1 MNEEVTFIH
10 PGSIPNLITNNSKNA
25 EKQQIKQSTEFI
37 PPSRRAD
44 APLAAII
51 PPELDEID
59 PSSLFPDFEQG
70 GTLRFSRLFANA
82 KASLKEQIWWT
93 SRTFKKKGGTTEIP
107 KLSTEQEELAAI
119 SNLKMTSE
127 VKNERL
133 TTEIKEGNKEEES
146 DEKEENEKEESI
158 EESVEDNERATTSKS
173 GWDFKFGNLP
183 KKKDCLSDEYE
194 LLCAE
199 NLEELLNKNKQ
210 QQINEEDEESA
221 PPWRFGPAQ
230 IWYDRLGVP
239 SNPSN
244 FDYGMK
250 KGKIFTPIGESRTPV
265 IDDKT
270 FLPVN
275 LIHWEDDI
283 IIDGEQAKE
292 KLIKELSSARLPR
305 CGWIP
310 TSHTRTYKAFMT
322 AWKNKS
328 FIEYLENPAKVTAQS
343 GTSSDLKSDTRLL
356 IDSQHSI
363 FPFENY
369 ELCNSN
375 WEDDIIWDSSNMP
388 KIPKPRVLSLDYE
401 DDPKMFGM
409 PEDAVQDEGSDGL
422 GSKSYSKVEG
432 GGIKKSKLILAQVF
446 KRQRQEEEE
455 QIETQIAQIADK
467 DPFNLSNDD
476 YYMPKNTAEKTQ
488 RSLATNSGIQH
499 SLPAQNIHPIFFP
512 FLTSNSQLRNF
523 HRPKLPGR
531 FLQSLVKSGG
541 APILSLTRHIRM
553 TNQRRERH
561 ISGEG
566 GGFDIFLMRE
576 VHDLSGRDGTLLLM
590 EYSEQFPP
598 LLSQPGMASKIRNYY
613 KRKPTKEQETTEYE
627 FGETSFSHTFPF
639 LGKLTASDSSL
650 QVLENNMYRS
660 AIFKHKMP
668 LTDFLLV
675 RTRFGFF
682 LRHFPHLFLV
692 GQEMPL
698 CEVPSPNS
706 KRAKDFSRD
715 FMMSCIYRLFW
726 ENDKK
731 PRRIRIDELRKIFPN
746 QDAIIRKNL
755 KSIAEFKRVGAGL
768 EFWVLKDDFRLPSR
782 EEVASMITPEMYCAQ
797 ASMMSA
803 EQRLRDAGY
812 GEKYLHVTE
821 NADDS
826 DDQQNIGEEEIK
838 CAPWNTTRAYI
849 AVMKGKSFL
858 DQTGIADPT
867 GAGLGFSFLRVS
879 AKPQKVAKE
888 EVDKEA
894 PKKLVTGTNA
904 DLRKL
909 PLKEARQMCRE
920 FGLLEEE
927 ISQLERWDVIDV
939 IRTLSTQA
947 AQGKKDSQVSRFARG
962 NARLTFA
969 DMQNKHKEHCQR
981 IFEKQN
987 KWLSNTEPDICDL
1000 DWESSGDELYGTQ
1013 LGKRFV
1019 GAYSTT
1025 TTLNDAEQ
1033 RKLEFELEERERLNL
1048 QKMIRGEVTKSGA
1061 SVSDAAKEAVADKQQ
1076 QKQEKS
1082 SEDDLQDI
1090 FTVPNPLSPSSGAG
1104 GTSLLSSTSGPQRKL
1119 KIYRTIKNMD
1129 GTEST
1134 RVETVIHP
1142 QLIEAYVRIRST
1154 RDESFIKVYAQMDE
1168 KYKEVCEKRKER
1180 RRQQENARKSKKGGD
1195 LQQQQKSLISEKEK
1209 DITERMKM
1217 MTAEMPLFVEQQQQQ
1232 IISTSPNKFG
1242 LNKPK
1247 KIIEKKEKLPPPPP
1261 KPSKEL
1267 KITCSACGAIGHM
1280 KTNRNCPLYGKEE
1293 ELASKT
1299 VGEICQ
1305 PPVSRISDILD
1316 EEGCS
1321 LPSGELI
1328 EVDGT
1333 RLKISKKL
1341 YKHAEKE
1348 RKNALRL
1355 HIPRKILESGVG
1367 KKFGKKG
1374 RISSSSSLS
1383 RAIPPGISKQEL
1395 LASIPSTST
1404 FIPLNEDIQ
1413 LVSRRPHPLTI
1424 NVPAVP
1430 PSSSALTSIGPLSA
1444 ISSASSTG
1452 GGGPFSAGKR
1462 RGTLDEADYLVGPQ
1476 KSVQRRRADPRVS
1489 MASLLMEILNEL
1501 KGFEGSEHFAIP
1513 VNIKKVPDY
1522 LSIIKKPM
1530 DLQLIRKNVGNNQYE
1545 LRQQFLSGKRT
1556 VFLKLILF
1564 LDLTQIIINSSTYN
1578 GPNHPITEAARK
1590 MVQYATKKLEE
1601 NDQRLIELEKQINP
1615 LLDDDDI
1622 VGFSYILLQIVQE
1635 CKNLPKS
1642 VAFHSRVD
1650 SKKEQNAK
1658 EHRYTTIE
1666 GFRKDFEQIVENS
1679 RLFNGPQS
1687 VFTLKAEEILSTCNQ
1702 LLEKSREPLTELEFN
1717 IQKALKFRV
1726 PSLIEEDNKS
1736 IFTNS
1741 PPSWQTINEI
1751 NTRNVQI
1758 NENIQEEEIKKED
1771 SSPPKFYVGD
1781 DEDNNDDDEIAN
1793 LDLSDSD
1800 EEISEKKLRLE

>member
-1 MNEEVTFIH
+1 M
-10 PGSIPNLITNNSKNA
+10 GLC
-25 EKQQIKQSTEFI
+25 
-37 PPSRRAD
+37 
-44 APLAAII
+44 
-51 PPELDEID
+51 
-59 PSSLFPDFEQG
+59 
-70 GTLRFSRLFANA
+70 
-82 KASLKEQIWWT
+82 LKIQY
-93 SRTFKKKGGTTEIP
+93 
-107 KLSTEQEELAAI
+107 
-119 SNLKMTSE
+119 LK
-127 VKNERL
+127 
-133 TTEIKEGNKEEES
+133 
-146 DEKEENEKEESI
+146 
-158 EESVEDNERATTSKS
+158 
-173 GWDFKFGNLP
+173 
-183 KKKDCLSDEYE
+183 
-194 LLCAE
+194 
-199 NLEELLNKNKQ
+199 
-210 QQINEEDEESA
+210 
-221 PPWRFGPAQ
+221 
-230 IWYDRLGVP
+230 
-239 SNPSN
+239 
-244 FDYGMK
+244 
-250 KGKIFTPIGESRTPV
+250 
-265 IDDKT
+265 
-270 FLPVN
+270 
-275 LIHWEDDI
+275 
-283 IIDGEQAKE
+283 
-292 KLIKELSSARLPR
+292 
-305 CGWIP
+305 
-310 TSHTRTYKAFMT
+310 
-322 AWKNKS
+322 
-328 FIEYLENPAKVTAQS
+328 
-343 GTSSDLKSDTRLL
+343 
-356 IDSQHSI
+356 
-363 FPFENY
+363 
-369 ELCNSN
+369 
-375 WEDDIIWDSSNMP
+375 
-388 KIPKPRVLSLDYE
+388 
-401 DDPKMFGM
+401 
-409 PEDAVQDEGSDGL
+409 
-422 GSKSYSKVEG
+422 
-432 GGIKKSKLILAQVF
+432 
-446 KRQRQEEEE
+446 
-455 QIETQIAQIADK
+455 
-467 DPFNLSNDD
+467 
-476 YYMPKNTAEKTQ
+476 
-488 RSLATNSGIQH
+488 
-499 SLPAQNIHPIFFP
+499 
-512 FLTSNSQLRNF
+512 
-523 HRPKLPGR
+523 
-531 FLQSLVKSGG
+531 
-541 APILSLTRHIRM
+541 
-553 TNQRRERH
+553 
-561 ISGEG
+561 
-566 GGFDIFLMRE
+566 
-576 VHDLSGRDGTLLLM
+576 
-590 EYSEQFPP
+590 
-598 LLSQPGMASKIRNYY
+598 
-613 KRKPTKEQETTEYE
+613 KPTKEQETTEYE

-639 LGKLTASDSSL
+639 LGKLTTTSTTTTDPSL

-660 AIFKHKMP
+660 AIFKHKIP

-682 LRHFPHLFLV
+682 LRHFPNLFVV

-698 CEVPSPNS
+698 IEVPSPNS
-706 KRAKDFSRD
+706 KRAKDFGRD

-731 PRRIRIDELRKIFPN
+731 PRRVRMDELRRIFPN

-755 KSIAEFKRVGAGL
+755 KQIAEFKRVGVGL

-797 ASMMSA
+797 ASMMAA

-812 GEKYLHVTE
+812 GEKYLHVAE

-867 GAGLGFSFLRVS
+867 GCGLGFSFLRVS

-947 AQGKKDSQVSRFARG
+947 AQGQKDSQVSRFARG

-987 KWLSNTEPDICDL
+987 KWLANTEPDICDL

-1076 QKQEKS
+1076 NKQEKN
-1082 SEDDLQDI
+1082 SEDLQDV
-1090 FTVPNPLSPSSGAG
+1090 FTVPNPQSPGG
-1104 GTSLLSSTSGPQRKL
+1104 GTISLLSSSAQRKL
-1119 KIYRTIKNMD
+1119 KIYRTIKNTD

-1168 KYKEVCEKRKER
+1168 KYKEEKRKER
-1180 RRQQENARKSKKGGD
+1180 RRQQENARKSKKGD
-1195 LQQQQKSLISEKEK
+1195 LQQQIQQQIQKSLISEKEK

-1217 MTAEMPLFVEQQQQQ
+1217 MTAEIGGGPSSLILEQQQQL
-1232 IISTSPNKFG
+1232 ISTSPNKI
-1242 LNKPK
+1242 K
-1247 KIIEKKEKLPPPPP
+1247 KIVEKKEKPPPPP
-1261 KPSKEL
+1261 KPPKEL
-1267 KITCSACGAIGHM
+1267 KITCSACGGIGHM

-1355 HIPRKILESGVG
+1355 HIPRKILESGGGGIVS
-1367 KKFGKKG
+1367 KKFGKKAA
-1374 RISSSSSLS
+1374 RLSFSSSLT

-1395 LASIPSTST
+1395 LASIPSTSN
-1404 FIPLNEDIQ
+1404 FVPLNEDIQ
-1413 LVSRRPHPLTI
+1413 LVSSSRKPHPLTI
-1424 NVPAVP
+1424 NVPSIP
-1430 PSSSALTSIGPLSA
+1430 PNSSTSIGPLSA

-1452 GGGPFSAGKR
+1452 GGGGPFSTGKR
-1462 RGTLDEADYLVGPQ
+1462 RGTDDADYLVGPQ

-1522 LSIIKKPM
+1522 LSIISKPM
-1530 DLQLIRKNVGNNQYE
+1530 DLQQIRKNVANNKYE
-1545 LRQQFLSGKRT
+1545 LRQQFLS
-1556 VFLKLILF
+1556 
-1564 LDLTQIIINSSTYN
+1564 DLTQIIINSSTYN
-1578 GPNHPITEAARK
+1578 GPTHPITEAARK

-1601 NDQRLIELEKQINP
+1601 NDSRLIELEKQINP

-1650 SKKEQNAK
+1650 SKKFPFYNDKIQRPMDLGKIEQNAK

-1666 GFRKDFEQIVENS
+1666 NFRKDFEQIVENS

-1687 VFTLKAEEILSTCNQ
+1687 VFTLKAEEILATCNQ
-1702 LLEKSREPLTELEFN
+1702 LLEKSGEPLAELEFN
-1717 IQKALKFRV
+1717 IQKVLKFR
-1726 PSLIEEDNKS
+1726 EDTS
-1736 IFTNS
+1736 NS
-1741 PPSWQTINEI
+1741 SQNWQTINKTKEDVSQLNRI
-1751 NTRNVQI
+1751 
-1758 NENIQEEEIKKED
+1758 EEEEISSSKKELL
-1771 SSPPKFYVGD
+1771 SQPKFYVGD
-1781 DEDNNDDDEIAN
+1781 DEEEGGEREEVVNEEENKNEDEIVN
-1793 LDLSDSD
+1793 LDLSDSEDD
-1800 EEISEKKLRLE
+1800 EEILEKKIRLE

>member
-1 MNEEVTFIH
+1 MDDDVTFVH
-10 PGSIPNLITNNSKNA
+10 PASIPNLNKNNKNV
-25 EKQQIKQSTEFI
+25 EKT
-37 PPSRRAD
+37 
-44 APLAAII
+44 
-51 PPELDEID
+51 
-59 PSSLFPDFEQG
+59 
-70 GTLRFSRLFANA
+70 
-82 KASLKEQIWWT
+82 
-93 SRTFKKKGGTTEIP
+93 KK
-107 KLSTEQEELAAI
+107 
-119 SNLKMTSE
+119 SE
-127 VKNERL
+127 VFYDFLVFLQMQKLHIKNKFGGHLEHLKRKVINE
-133 TTEIKEGNKEEES
+133 EINEKKN
-146 DEKEENEKEESI
+146 DEKEGGIEQSKLTEDSIEKEKEETI
-158 EESVEDNERATTSKS
+158 IS
-173 GWDFKFGNLP
+173 GWDFKFGDLP
-183 KKKDCLSDEYE
+183 KKKDVCSDEYE

-210 QQINEEDEESA
+210 LQINEEDEESA

-230 IWYDRLGVP
+230 MWYDRLGVP

-250 KGKIFTPIGESRTPV
+250 KEKVFKPIEKKEKAL
-265 IDDKT
+265 IDEKT

-283 IIDGEQAKE
+283 IIDGEEAKE
-292 KLIKELSSARLPR
+292 KLIKELLSSRLPR

-310 TSHTRTYKAFMT
+310 TAHTR
-322 AWKNKS
+322 KNKS
-328 FIEYLENPAKVTAQS
+328 FIEYLENPAKVASQTQQTC
-343 GTSSDLKSDTRLL
+343 GISDLKAETRLI
-356 IDSQHSI
+356 IDSQRSI

-369 ELCNSN
+369 ELSNLN

-409 PEDAVQDEGSDGL
+409 PEDVVQDEGESF

-476 YYMPKNTAEKTQ
+476 YYIPKNTAEKTQ
-488 RSLATNSGIQH
+488 RSLAGSTGIQH
-499 SLPAQNIHPIFFP
+499 SLPAQNIHPLFFP
-512 FLTSNSQLRNF
+512 FLTANSQLRNF

-531 FLQSLVKSGG
+531 LIQSLIRGGG

-561 ISGEG
+561 ISEDG

-598 LLSQPGMASKIRNYY
+598 LLSQTGMASKIRNYY

-639 LGKLTASDSSL
+639 LGKLTSTDSSI
-650 QVLENNMYRS
+650 QVLENNMYR
-660 AIFKHKMP
+660 ATIFKHKIP
-668 LTDFLLV
+668 STDFLLV

-682 LRHFPHLFLV
+682 LRQFPNLFLV

-698 CEVPSPNS
+698 FEVPSPNS
-706 KRAKDFSRD
+706 KRAKDFSKD
-715 FMMSCIYRLFW
+715 FMLSCIYRLFW

-731 PRRIRIDELRKIFPN
+731 PRRVRMDELRKIFPN
-746 QDAIIRKNL
+746 QDVIIRKNL
-755 KSIAEFKRVGAGL
+755 KPIAEFKRVGAGL
-768 EFWVLKDDFRLPSR
+768 EFWVLKEDFRLPSR
-782 EEVASMITPEMYCAQ
+782 EEVSTMITPEMYCAQ
-797 ASMMSA
+797 ASMMAA

-858 DQTGIADPT
+858 DQTGITDPT
-867 GAGLGFSFLRVS
+867 GSGLGFSFLRVS

-939 IRTLSTQA
+939 IP
-947 AQGKKDSQVSRFARG
+947 AQGQKDSQVSRFARG

-969 DMQNKHKEHCQR
+969 DMQNKHKEHCQK

-987 KWLSNTEPDICDL
+987 KWLSNTETDICDL
-1000 DWESSGDELYGTQ
+1000 DWGESSGDELTQ
-1013 LGKRFV
+1013 FGKRFA

-1025 TTLNDAEQ
+1025 TTLSDAEQ

-1048 QKMIRGEVTKSGA
+1048 QKMIRGEITKSGS
-1061 SVSDAAKEAVADKQQ
+1061 SVSEAAKEAVEQ
-1076 QKQEKS
+1076 QKIGGEGVEKGNNN
-1082 SEDDLQDI
+1082 EDI
-1090 FTVPNPLSPSSGAG
+1090 FTVPNPPSPSNGIKGGEGG
-1104 GTSLLSSTSGPQRKL
+1104 GTFLSSVGPQKKL
-1119 KIYRTIKNMD
+1119 KIYRTIKNSD

-1154 RDESFIKVYAQMDE
+1154 RDESFIKVYAQMDD
-1168 KYKEVCEKRKER
+1168 KYKEEKRKER
-1180 RRQQENARKSKKGGD
+1180 RRQQETARKTKKLD
-1195 LQQQQKSLISEKEK
+1195 QQLKPSFTLISEKEK
-1209 DITERMKM
+1209 DITERMKL
-1217 MTAEMPLFVEQQQQQ
+1217 MTEIPLLELTKQQQ
-1232 IISTSPNKFG
+1232 ISSSSTSLNK
-1242 LNKPK
+1242 LITKPK
-1247 KIIEKKEKLPPPPP
+1247 KLEKKESNKPLPPP

-1267 KITCSACGAIGHM
+1267 KITCSTCGGIGHM

-1299 VGEICQ
+1299 VGEVCQ

-1316 EEGCS
+1316 EEGSS

-1355 HIPRKILESGVG
+1355 HIPRKILETGVG

-1374 RISSSSSLS
+1374 RISSSSSFTK
-1383 RAIPPGISKQEL
+1383 AVPPLLSKQEL
-1395 LASIPSTST
+1395 IASFPSTST
-1404 FIPLNEDIQ
+1404 NLALNDDVIQ
-1413 LVSRRPHPLTI
+1413 QINRATKPHPQLTI
-1424 NVPAVP
+1424 NVPSA
-1430 PSSSALTSIGPLSA
+1430 PSSSSAMTAIGPLSA
-1444 ISSASSTG
+1444 ISSTSS
-1452 GGGPFSAGKR
+1452 GGGPSFSTSGKR
-1462 RGTLDEADYLVGPQ
+1462 RGTLDEADYLVGPH

-1513 VNIKKVPDY
+1513 VPDY

-1530 DLQLIRKNVGNNQYE
+1530 DLQQIRKNVANNKYE
-1545 LRQQFLSGKRT
+1545 LRQQFLS
-1556 VFLKLILF
+1556 
-1564 LDLTQIIINSSTYN
+1564 DLTQIIINSSTYN

-1590 MVQYATKKLEE
+1590 MVQYSTKKLEE

-1642 VAFHSRVD
+1642 VAFHSRFPFYND
-1650 SKKEQNAK
+1650 RISRPMDLGTIEQNAK
-1658 EHRYTTIE
+1658 EHKYTTIE
-1666 GFRKDFEQIVENS
+1666 AFRNDFEQIVENS

-1687 VFTLKAEEILSTCNQ
+1687 VFTLKAEEILSLCNQ
-1702 LLEKSREPLTELEFN
+1702 LLEKSAEPLAELEVN
-1717 IQKALKFRV
+1717 IQKALIK
-1726 PSLIEEDNKS
+1726 SGDSIIEENK
-1736 IFTNS
+1736 
-1741 PPSWQTINEI
+1741 
-1751 NTRNVQI
+1751 
-1758 NENIQEEEIKKED
+1758 EEELIQ
-1771 SSPPKFYVGD
+1771 PKFYVGGE
-1781 DEDNNDDDEIAN
+1781 DENEGEEEIEEEKN
-1793 LDLSDSD
+1793 KDKILNLSDSD
-1800 EEISEKKLRLE
+1800 GGNNNNDMFYLIFI

>member
-1 MNEEVTFIH
+1 
-10 PGSIPNLITNNSKNA
+10 
-25 EKQQIKQSTEFI
+25 
-37 PPSRRAD
+37 
-44 APLAAII
+44 
-51 PPELDEID
+51 
-59 PSSLFPDFEQG
+59 
-70 GTLRFSRLFANA
+70 
-82 KASLKEQIWWT
+82 
-93 SRTFKKKGGTTEIP
+93 
-107 KLSTEQEELAAI
+107 
-119 SNLKMTSE
+119 
-127 VKNERL
+127 
-133 TTEIKEGNKEEES
+133 
-146 DEKEENEKEESI
+146 
-158 EESVEDNERATTSKS
+158 
-173 GWDFKFGNLP
+173 
-183 KKKDCLSDEYE
+183 
-194 LLCAE
+194 
-199 NLEELLNKNKQ
+199 
-210 QQINEEDEESA
+210 
-221 PPWRFGPAQ
+221 
-230 IWYDRLGVP
+230 
-239 SNPSN
+239 
-244 FDYGMK
+244 
-250 KGKIFTPIGESRTPV
+250 
-265 IDDKT
+265 
-270 FLPVN
+270 
-275 LIHWEDDI
+275 
-283 IIDGEQAKE
+283 
-292 KLIKELSSARLPR
+292 
-305 CGWIP
+305 
-310 TSHTRTYKAFMT
+310 
-322 AWKNKS
+322 
-328 FIEYLENPAKVTAQS
+328 
-343 GTSSDLKSDTRLL
+343 
-356 IDSQHSI
+356 
-363 FPFENY
+363 
-369 ELCNSN
+369 
-375 WEDDIIWDSSNMP
+375 
-388 KIPKPRVLSLDYE
+388 
-401 DDPKMFGM
+401 MFGM

-422 GSKSYSKVEG
+422 GSKSYSKG

-476 YYMPKNTAEKTQ
+476 YYMPKNTAEKTS

-499 SLPAQNIHPIFFP
+499 SLPAQQIHPIFFP
-512 FLTSNSQLRNF
+512 FLTSNTQLRNF

-531 FLQSLVKSGG
+531 FLQSLVSSRSGGG

-561 ISGEG
+561 LSGEG

-639 LGKLTASDSSL
+639 LGKLTTTTTTTDPSL

-660 AIFKHKMP
+660 AIFKHKIP

-682 LRHFPHLFLV
+682 LRHFPNLFVV

-698 CEVPSPNS
+698 IEVPSPNS
-706 KRAKDFSRD
+706 KRAKDFGKD

-731 PRRIRIDELRKIFPN
+731 PRRVRMDELRRIFPN

-755 KSIAEFKRVGAGL
+755 KPIAEFKRVGVGL
-768 EFWVLKDDFRLPSR
+768 EFWVFFCFFFNLSGWDWVTILVGLSFCRIPHFLTFPLTLVPLPILKYDRIYFWVLCSYPAPHSYLSLMSDLFLILFAFCQLFLWDKYEGWDIREKVLKDDFRLPSR

-797 ASMMSA
+797 ASMMAA

-812 GEKYLHVTE
+812 GEKYLHVAE

-867 GAGLGFSFLRVS
+867 GCGLGFSFLRVS

-947 AQGKKDSQVSRFARG
+947 AQGQKDSQVSRFARG

-987 KWLSNTEPDICDL
+987 KWLANTEPDICDL

-1025 TTLNDAEQ
+1025 QTLNDAEQ

-1076 QKQEKS
+1076 NKQEKN
-1082 SEDDLQDI
+1082 SEDLQDV
-1090 FTVPNPLSPSSGAG
+1090 FTVPNPQSPG
-1104 GTSLLSSTSGPQRKL
+1104 GGTTSLLSSGAQRKL
-1119 KIYRTIKNMD
+1119 KIYRTIKNTD

-1168 KYKEVCEKRKER
+1168 KYKEEKRKER
-1180 RRQQENARKSKKGGD
+1180 RRQQENARKSKKGD
-1195 LQQQQKSLISEKEK
+1195 LQQQIQQQIQKSLISEKEK

-1217 MTAEMPLFVEQQQQQ
+1217 MTAEIGGGPSLILEQQL
-1232 IISTSPNKFG
+1232 ISTSPNK
-1242 LNKPK
+1242 LK
-1247 KIIEKKEKLPPPPP
+1247 KIVEKKEKPPPPP
-1261 KPSKEL
+1261 KPPKEL
-1267 KITCSACGAIGHM
+1267 KITCSACGGIGHM

-1355 HIPRKILESGVG
+1355 HIPRKILESGGGGIVS
-1367 KKFGKKG
+1367 KKFGKKAA
-1374 RISSSSSLS
+1374 RLSSSSSLT

-1395 LASIPSTST
+1395 LASIPSTSN

-1413 LVSRRPHPLTI
+1413 LVSSSRKPHPLTI
-1424 NVPAVP
+1424 NVPSIP
-1430 PSSSALTSIGPLSA
+1430 PNSSAVTSIGPLSA

-1452 GGGPFSAGKR
+1452 GGGGPFSTGKR
-1462 RGTLDEADYLVGPQ
+1462 RGTLDDADYLVGPQ

-1501 KGFEGSEHFAIP
+1501 KLFEGSEHFAIP

-1522 LSIIKKPM
+1522 LSIISKPM
-1530 DLQLIRKNVGNNQYE
+1530 DLQQIRKNVANNKYE
-1545 LRQQFLSGKRT
+1545 LRQQFLS
-1556 VFLKLILF
+1556 
-1564 LDLTQIIINSSTYN
+1564 DLTQIIINSSTYN
-1578 GPNHPITEAARK
+1578 GPTHPITEAARK

-1601 NDQRLIELEKQINP
+1601 NDSRLIELEKQINP

-1650 SKKEQNAK
+1650 SKKFPFYNDKIQRPMDLGKIEQNAK

-1687 VFTLKAEEILSTCNQ
+1687 VFTLKAEEILATCNQ
-1702 LLEKSREPLTELEFN
+1702 LLEKSGEPLAELEFN
-1717 IQKALKFRV
+1717 IQKVLKFRV
-1726 PSLIEEDNKS
+1726 LPILTEEDS
-1736 IFTNS
+1736 NS
-1741 PPSWQTINEI
+1741 SQNWQTINRTKEDVPQLNRI
-1751 NTRNVQI
+1751 
-1758 NENIQEEEIKKED
+1758 EEEEITTSKKELL
-1771 SSPPKFYVGD
+1771 SQPKFYVGD
-1781 DEDNNDDDEIAN
+1781 DEEEGGEKEEVVKEENNKNEDEIVN

-1800 EEISEKKLRLE
+1800 EEISEKKIRLG